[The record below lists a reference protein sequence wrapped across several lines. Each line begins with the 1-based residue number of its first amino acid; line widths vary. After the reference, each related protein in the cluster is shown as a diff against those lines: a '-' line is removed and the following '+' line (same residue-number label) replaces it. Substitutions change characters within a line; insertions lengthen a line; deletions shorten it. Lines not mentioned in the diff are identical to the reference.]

1 VRNQLRL
8 KFIVPLILVAVAGL
22 AVAKFVVLSDDS
34 GEAEAAGPATTAAQ
48 VEPVA
53 PAEETEPAT
62 TGEEAEEPQA
72 TGLTKL
78 DAALEKK
85 KVVVVVV
92 YSPDGAVD
100 TLQVSEARQ
109 GAADVKVGFLALNGM
124 KEKEIA
130 DFATAY
136 DVRTTPVVF
145 VFRRG
150 PEVTHRFDTV
160 ADRKTVAQAAQNAR
174 QAP

>member
-8 KFIVPLILVAVAGL
+8 KFILPLILVAVGGL

-34 GEAEAAGPATTAAQ
+34 GEAEAAAPATTVAQ
-48 VEPVA
+48 SEPP
-53 PAEETEPAT
+53 PAVETEPAT
-62 TGEEAEEPQA
+62 TEAEDAEPQA
-72 TGLTKL
+72 VGLAKL
-78 DAALEKK
+78 DAALKK
-85 KVVVVVV
+85 KGVVVVVV

-109 GAADVKVGFLALNGM
+109 GAADVKAGFLALNGQ

-130 DFATAY
+130 DFATTY
-136 DVRTTPVVF
+136 DVRTTPVVL

-150 PEVTHRFDTV
+150 PELWQRFDTV
-160 ADRKTVAQAAQNAR
+160 TDRKTVAQAAQNAR
-174 QAP
+174 QAG

>member
-8 KFIVPLILVAVAGL
+8 KFIVPLILVAVGGL
-22 AVAKFVVLSDDS
+22 AVAKFVVLNDDS
-34 GEAEAAGPATTAAQ
+34 GDAEAAAPATTAAQ
-48 VEPVA
+48 TDPA
-53 PAEETEPAT
+53 TPAEETEPAT
-62 TGEEAEEPQA
+62 TEEQEEPQA

-130 DFATAY
+130 DFAKAY